1 MSTPKSAQFTAALST
16 TAKTWKHP
24 RCPSVGKWINQS
36 WYNPE
41 MGYYSVLKNKQAI
54 ETQNTWNNLKCI

>member
-16 TAKTWKHP
+16 IAKTWKHP

-41 MGYYSVLKNKQAI
+41 NGILFTTKK
-54 ETQNTWNNLKCI
+54 